1 MSMAAAVVTGTR
13 RLSFSNS
20 AGSREFDLYVP
31 VGLTGRPALLVMLH
45 GGQMDAAEFAVASR
59 MNDFADRHG
68 FLVAYPEQ
76 SREANASGYWNW
88 FRPEDQQADGGEP
101 SIIAGITRQI
111 MAEWTIDPDRVW
123 IAGLSAGGAM
133 AAVMTATHPQLYTA
147 AGVHS
152 GLPYQAARDVGS
164 AFAAMSIGRDSD
176 AAAGPAPLI
185 VLHGDRD
192 TTVVV
197 SNADRLID
205 ARLATHNA
213 SIHQASIHQA
223 STDQVELRIVT
234 STGDE
239 SPGNRP
245 HTRTAHILPSGQVIA
260 ESVIV
265 HGGGHTWFGGDPRA
279 GHTDPLGPDAS
290 AELVRFFLEQ
300 PTPDPEPPTTGAK
313 VHPWQHLW
321 PFSRQR

>member
-1 MSMAAAVVTGTR
+1 MSTAAAVAAGTR
-13 RLSFSNS
+13 RLSYSNS

-31 VGLTGRPALLVMLH
+31 SGLTGRPALVVMLH
-45 GGQMDAAEFAVASR
+45 GGQMDAAEFATATR

-88 FRPEDQQADGGEP
+88 FRPEDQHAEGGEP
-101 SIIAGITRQI
+101 SIIAGITRRI
-111 MAEWTIDPDRVW
+111 MAEWPVDPNRVW

-133 AAVMTATHPQLYTA
+133 AAVMAATHPQLYTA
-147 AGVHS
+147 VGVHS
-152 GLPYQAARDVGS
+152 GLPYLSARDVGS

-205 ARLATHNA
+205 ARLATHE
-213 SIHQASIHQA
+213 A
-223 STDQVELRIVT
+223 STESIKLRIFT
-234 STGDE
+234 STDDE
-239 SPGNRP
+239 SPDNRP
-245 HTRTAHILPSGQVIA
+245 HTRTAHILPGGQVVA